1 MRYLLPRPARVL
13 RLPEQEDRRDSKR
26 ESLAGSGLRGILIC
40 YEFLFSGGGNFLAR
54 ALKAKF
60 PNRFA
65 QPLNSRAI
73 VNFLAGFYQERG
85 RFWPWRQFAG
95 FAQCREFRI
104 MLESPVHIDATSLA
118 IFDVVIVHRSTLW
131 TLGHLYSPFVHRTA
145 CVCSLHEYITLDYV
159 SANSWRLPTPGRH
172 LEITPV
178 TLSAAKGLARRT
190 QSSFAALRMTARI
203 PLKSAHGKP
212 SLQTPRLPARVR
224 VAGYGLSTR
233 SAPYAWLLR
242 PPAPGRA
249 PATCGRCPP
258 FSPLRS
264 LHSRTGGRQS
274 LYCCIQPPPAALI
287 QSPGR

>member
-73 VNFLAGFYQERG
+73 VNFLAGIYQERG

-131 TLGHLYSPFVHRTA
+131 TLGHLHSPFVHRTP
-145 CVCSLHEYITLDYV
+145 CVCSLHVYITSDYV
-159 SANSWRLPTPGRH
+159 SVNSW
-172 LEITPV
+172 
-178 TLSAAKGLARRT
+178 
-190 QSSFAALRMTARI
+190 
-203 PLKSAHGKP
+203 
-212 SLQTPRLPARVR
+212 RLPARVR
-224 VAGYGLSTR
+224 LAGYGLSTR

-242 PPAPGRA
+242 PPAHGRS
-249 PATCGRCPP
+249 PATCGRCPA
-258 FSPLRS
+258 FCALRS

>member
-54 ALKAKF
+54 SLKAKL

-65 QPLNSRAI
+65 QAVNSRAI
-73 VNFLAGFYQERG
+73 VNFRAGFYQERG

-131 TLGHLYSPFVHRTA
+131 TLGHFYSPFVHRTA
-145 CVCSLHEYITLDYV
+145 CVSSLHEYITLDYV
-159 SANSWRLPTPGRH
+159 SANSWRLP
-172 LEITPV
+172 
-178 TLSAAKGLARRT
+178 
-190 QSSFAALRMTARI
+190 
-203 PLKSAHGKP
+203 
-212 SLQTPRLPARVR
+212 ARVR
-224 VAGYGLSTR
+224 LSGYGLRTTTPPKDWFPLQPSPRR
-233 SAPYAWLLR
+233 S
-242 PPAPGRA
+242 
-249 PATCGRCPP
+249 PATWVQFPAFCGLW
-258 FSPLRS
+258 S
-264 LHSRTGGRQS
+264 
-274 LYCCIQPPPAALI
+274 
-287 QSPGR
+287 